1 MAIRRLWPVVAA
13 VSAVTAAASGVGNV
27 DCGIGG
33 GGGGGISLV
42 LASQRSPPPFL
53 DMPVDKV
60 C

>member
-1 MAIRRLWPVVAA
+1 MWPVVAA

-53 DMPVDKV
+53 DMPVDEV